1 MAYKDTNFIHL
12 KQGQILD
19 KESDLLKEL
28 EDLKIELEE
37 ETCKELIKDFEER
50 IEEIGHELTALELFS
65 N

>member
-12 KQGQILD
+12 KQGQISD